1 MADVFVGHYA
11 LGLAAKR
18 FEPRLSLGI
27 LLAAPQV
34 LDLLWPIFVL
44 AGIEHVE
51 IAPGDTAFTPLAFTS
66 YPWSHSLVASLAW
79 ATLTVWIVRR
89 FTPGSW
95 RPPAIAGALVVSHWV
110 LDVVSHRPDMPL
122 WPGSPR
128 LGLGLWRSVPA
139 TLAVETALYVA
150 GAALY
155 LTATRPADRRG
166 RWLPWALLAL
176 LFALYL
182 GTVLGPPPPSSRAV
196 AAAALA
202 LWLIPPIGF
211 WIERHR
217 VAPSAV
223 GAAR

>member
-1 MADVFVGHYA
+1 MAHMFVGHYA

-44 AGIEHVE
+44 AGIERVE
-51 IAPGDTAFTPLAFTS
+51 VAPGDTAFTPLAFTS
-66 YPWSHSLVASLAW
+66 YPWSHSLAASLVW
-79 ATLTVWIVRR
+79 AIITMWIARGL
-89 FTPGSW
+89 TPGSW
-95 RPPAIAGALVVSHWV
+95 RAPAIAGALVVSHWV

-122 WPGSPR
+122 WPGSPL

-139 TLAVETALYVA
+139 TLAVETAMYVA

-155 LTATRPADRRG
+155 LTATRPTDRRG

-176 LFALYL
+176 LFAVYL
-182 GTVLGPPPPSSRAV
+182 GNLLGPPPPSSRAI
-196 AAAALA
+196 AAAVLA

-217 VAPSAV
+217 VASSAA
-223 GAAR
+223 GAER